1 MFEDVLDEFLTIDGV
16 SAAAIIGRDGIV
28 IESAATGKMS
38 MDVNDIGSMVSAC
51 RGSSEVIAG
60 TLALGELH
68 DMTVELD
75 KGPVYLAPLTCNEI
89 IAIIADTAGT
99 VGHVRSEL
107 QKNRGR
113 LVAAL

>member
-1 MFEDVLDEFLTIDGV
+1 MLEDVLDEFLTIDGV
-16 SAAAIIGRDGIV
+16 SAAAIIGKDGVV
-28 IESAATGKMS
+28 IESTS
-38 MDVNDIGSMVSAC
+38 STPMDVDAIGSMVSTC
-51 RGSSEVIAG
+51 LGSSEVIGG

-75 KGPVYLAPLTCNEI
+75 KGPVYLAPITCNEI
-89 IAIIADTAGT
+89 IAVIADTTGT

-107 QKNRGR
+107 QKNRSR